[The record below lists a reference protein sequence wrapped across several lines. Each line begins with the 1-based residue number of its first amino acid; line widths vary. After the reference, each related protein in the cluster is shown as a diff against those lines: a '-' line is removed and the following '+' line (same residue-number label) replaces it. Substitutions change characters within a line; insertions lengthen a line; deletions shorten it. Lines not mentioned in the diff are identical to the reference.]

1 MLVRTI
7 LIAALLGGCAEG
19 DPRGEEIIREDPV
32 ASLPEFTPPAF
43 EEGREL
49 DTLFGVNLDADTT
62 PEYVVT
68 SLAVAE
74 RFPQGVRADRLEI
87 WDLDPTSNTW
97 RPALSDTLLWLDS
110 LYILDMTDDAVP
122 DVVALTFAGGN
133 DEVAGRGGTIY
144 SGHTPPIRTIF
155 SRGGGMPQVVSFDGR
170 RFLLLHTQH
179 WPEFLPHAA
188 AVPIPEEFLTFEGG
202 GSRSDFGASRSFFR
216 RHAADLRERIDGIL
230 DARGRPGTGG
240 ADHLLQPAEAT
251 ELYSLVIQTIL
262 TLRMAGDEAG
272 IEQLKTTILP
282 RLNDLLEEEQVMMI
296 EDEFEEN

>member
-1 MLVRTI
+1 M
-7 LIAALLGGCAEG
+7 LIAAISIGGALSGCAEG

-32 ASLPEFTPPAF
+32 TSLPEFTPPEF

-49 DTLFGVNLDADTT
+49 DTLFAVNLDADTM

-87 WDLDPTSNTW
+87 WDLDPASNTW

-122 DVVALTFAGGN
+122 EVVALTFAGGN
-133 DEVAGRGGTIY
+133 DEVAGRGGAIY

-155 SRGGGMPQVVSFDGR
+155 SRGGGMPRVVSFDGR

-188 AVPIPEEFLTFEGG
+188 AVPIPEELLTFGG
-202 GSRSDFGASRSFFR
+202 GRSRSDFERSQGYFR
-216 RHAADLRERIDGIL
+216 QLAVDLRKRIDEIL
-230 DARGRPGTGG
+230 DARGGPGTGD
-240 ADHLLQPAEAT
+240 ADRLLEPAEAT

-272 IEQLKTTILP
+272 LEQLKTTTLP
-282 RLNDLLEEEQVMMI
+282 RLNGLLEEEQAMMI
-296 EDEFEEN
+296 EDEIEGN